1 MKRLKTILHCNGLFY
16 LLCIITI
23 LLTLIR
29 IEIDIPNSYDLGT
42 KKVVG
47 EVLEYDI
54 DGDYLKLTIDANE
67 KLIGRYY
74 FKTRSEKELFIKS
87 VDVYDT
93 LRLNG
98 ELEETEGSKDIY
110 SFDYKQYLKSKNINY
125 IIKIDKITL
134 ISKEKSF
141 FKGIKCFL
149 LKRNSNSY
157 IKAFIFGNNKSIIT
171 DVMSSYQGI
180 GISHLFAISGM
191 HIGLLTL
198 VISKLL
204 MKLNIKEKY
213 IFIIISLFFYLFIT
227 GVSPSILRAI
237 FFYLFF
243 SLNKIYNL
251 NIKGVNIFML
261 IFSISLLVNPYYIH
275 EVSFLYSYTISFSI
289 LLVGNKI
296 SNGSYFKRL
305 FLTSL
310 ISFIVSFPITIY
322 FFNQIN
328 ILSVFYN
335 MLFVPFISMIVF
347 PLSIITYIIPFFE
360 PIFNVF
366 ISLMEFLALKF
377 NSISF
382 SKLIF
387 PSLPRYYYI
396 LYIVGVVIFIYF
408 YNKKIISVLPILL
421 LALFNYLYPVFFNQ
435 NYLMFLDVGQGD
447 SILIHS
453 KDKTMLVDT
462 GGVIN
467 YSREKWQERKNEKF
481 LTNYVTIPVLK
492 KLGIR
497 KIDYLVLTHGDFDHM
512 GEAINLVN
520 NFKVEKVIFNCGEF
534 NDLEKELIKVLDK
547 KKIPYYS
554 CIKELNIDKN
564 KLYFLQTKEYD
575 NENDNSNVIY
585 TELDGYKFMFMGDA
599 SIITEKEILDKY
611 SLPDIDVLKVGHHGS
626 KTSSGKEFINE
637 INPKYSVISVG
648 KNNRYGHPNKEVLD
662 NLKNSKIYRTDIDG
676 SIMFKIKNNKFKI
689 ETCSP

>member
-1 MKRLKTILHCNGLFY
+1 M
-16 LLCIITI
+16 LCIITI

-29 IEIDIPNSYDLGT
+29 IEIDIPSSYDLDT

-54 DGDYLKLTIDANE
+54 DGDYLKLTIDAKE

-74 FKTRSEKELFIKS
+74 FKTKAEKELFIKS

-93 LRLNG
+93 LRLDG
-98 ELEETEGSKDIY
+98 ELEEAEGSKDIY
-110 SFDYKQYLKSKNINY
+110 SFDYKRYLKSKNINY

-149 LKRNSNSY
+149 LKRNSNPY

-171 DVMSSYQGI
+171 DVMSSYQEI

-204 MKLNIKEKY
+204 IKLNIREKS
-213 IFIIISLFFYLFIT
+213 IFIIISLFLFFYLFIT

-243 SLNKIYNL
+243 SINKIYNF
-251 NIKGVNIFML
+251 NIKGVNIFLL

-275 EVSFLYSYTISFSI
+275 EVSFLYSYTISFSL

-296 SNGSYFKRL
+296 NNGSYFKRL

-310 ISFIVSFPITIY
+310 ISFIVSIPITIY

-335 MLFVPFISMIVF
+335 MLFVPLISMVVF

-360 PIFNVF
+360 PIFNIF

-396 LYIVGVVIFIYF
+396 LYIIGVIIFISYF
-408 YNKKIISVLPILL
+408 YNKKIISVLPIFL

-453 KDKTMLVDT
+453 KNQTMLVDT
-462 GGVIN
+462 GGVMN
-467 YSREKWQERKNEKF
+467 YSREKWQERKNKKS

-512 GEAINLVN
+512 GETLKLIKQYRVEDIYLNQGNFNLLE
-520 NFKVEKVIFNCGEF
+520 KKVIKKYRHVYQIR
-534 NDLEKELIKVLDK
+534 EKEEIVLGNINIVQINKEFSDENDSSSILLMYYK
-547 KKIPYYS
+547 NKKI
-554 CIKELNIDKN
+554 L
-564 KLYFLQTKEYD
+564 LA
-575 NENDNSNVIY
+575 
-585 TELDGYKFMFMGDA
+585 GDA
-599 SIITEKEILDKY
+599 SKKSEEYILNKY
-611 SLPDIDVLKVGHHGS
+611 NIGKIDVLKIGHHGS
-626 KTSSGKEFINE
+626 KTSTSDELLKELRPSLAI
-637 INPKYSVISVG
+637 ISCG
-648 KNNRYGHPNKEVLD
+648 KNNRFNHPHKETID
-662 NLKNSKIYRTDIDG
+662 KLKKYRIKYLRTDISGTIRIDL
-676 SIMFKIKNNKFKI
+676 
-689 ETCSP
+689 

>member
-1 MKRLKTILHCNGLFY
+1 M
-16 LLCIITI
+16 LCIITVV
-23 LLTLIR
+23 LTLIR
-29 IEIDIPNSYDLGT
+29 IEIDIPNSYDLDT

-74 FKTRSEKELFIKS
+74 FKTKAEKELFIKS

-93 LRLNG
+93 LRLDG
-98 ELEETEGSKDIY
+98 ELEEAEGSKDIY

-149 LKRNSNSY
+149 LKRNSNPY

-171 DVMSSYQGI
+171 DVMSSYQEI

-191 HIGLLTL
+191 HVGLLTL

-213 IFIIISLFFYLFIT
+213 IFIIISLFLFFYLFIT

-243 SLNKIYNL
+243 SINKIYNF
-251 NIKGVNIFML
+251 NIKGVNIFLL

-396 LYIVGVVIFIYF
+396 LYIIGVIIFIYF
-408 YNKKIISVLPILL
+408 YNKKIISVLPIIL

-462 GGVIN
+462 GGVMN
-467 YSREKWQERKNEKF
+467 YSREKWQERKNKKS

-512 GEAINLVN
+512 GEALKLIKQYRVEDIYLNQGNFNLLE
-520 NFKVEKVIFNCGEF
+520 KKVIKKYRHVYQIR
-534 NDLEKELIKVLDK
+534 EKEEIVLGNINIVQINKEFSDENDSSSILLMYYK
-547 KKIPYYS
+547 NKKI
-554 CIKELNIDKN
+554 L
-564 KLYFLQTKEYD
+564 LT
-575 NENDNSNVIY
+575 
-585 TELDGYKFMFMGDA
+585 GDA
-599 SIITEKEILDKY
+599 SKKSEEYILNKY
-611 SLPDIDVLKVGHHGS
+611 NIGKIDVLKIGHHGS
-626 KTSSGKEFINE
+626 KTSTSDELLEELRPSLAI
-637 INPKYSVISVG
+637 ISCG
-648 KNNRYGHPNKEVLD
+648 KNNRFNHPHKETID
-662 NLKNSKIYRTDIDG
+662 KLKEYRIKYLKTDISGTIRIDL
-676 SIMFKIKNNKFKI
+676 
-689 ETCSP
+689 

>member
-1 MKRLKTILHCNGLFY
+1 M
-16 LLCIITI
+16 LCIITI

-29 IEIDIPNSYDLGT
+29 IEIDIPSSYDLDT

-74 FKTRSEKELFIKS
+74 FKTKAEKELFIKS

-98 ELEETEGSKDIY
+98 ELEEAEGSKDIY

-134 ISKEKSF
+134 ISKEKGF

-149 LKRNSNSY
+149 LKRNSNPY

-171 DVMSSYQGI
+171 DVMSSYQEI

-213 IFIIISLFFYLFIT
+213 IFIIISLFLFFYLFIT

-243 SLNKIYNL
+243 SINKIYNF
-251 NIKGVNIFML
+251 NIKGVNIFLL

-296 SNGSYFKRL
+296 NNGSYFKRL

-467 YSREKWQERKNEKF
+467 YSREKWQERKNKKS

-512 GEAINLVN
+512 GEALKLIKQYRVEDIYLNQGNFNLLE
-520 NFKVEKVIFNCGEF
+520 KKVIKKYRHVYQIR
-534 NDLEKELIKVLDK
+534 EKEEIVLGNINIVQINKEFSDENDSSSILLMYYK
-547 KKIPYYS
+547 NKKI
-554 CIKELNIDKN
+554 L
-564 KLYFLQTKEYD
+564 LT
-575 NENDNSNVIY
+575 
-585 TELDGYKFMFMGDA
+585 GDA
-599 SIITEKEILDKY
+599 SKKSEEYILNKY
-611 SLPDIDVLKVGHHGS
+611 NIGKIDVLKIGHHGS
-626 KTSSGKEFINE
+626 KTSTSDELLEELRPSLAI
-637 INPKYSVISVG
+637 ISCG
-648 KNNRYGHPNKEVLD
+648 KNNRFNHPHKETID
-662 NLKNSKIYRTDIDG
+662 KLKEYRIKYLRTDISGTIRIDL
-676 SIMFKIKNNKFKI
+676 
-689 ETCSP
+689 

>member
-1 MKRLKTILHCNGLFY
+1 MKRLKTILHCNELFY

-29 IEIDIPNSYDLGT
+29 IEIDIPNSYDLDT

-74 FKTRSEKELFIKS
+74 FKTKAEKELFIKS

-98 ELEETEGSKDIY
+98 ELEEAEGSKDIY

-149 LKRNSNSY
+149 LKRNSNPY

-171 DVMSSYQGI
+171 DVMSSYQEI
-180 GISHLFAISGM
+180 GISHLFTISGM

-213 IFIIISLFFYLFIT
+213 IFIIISLFLFFYLFIT

-243 SLNKIYNL
+243 SLNKIYNF
-251 NIKGVNIFML
+251 NIKGVNIFLL

-462 GGVIN
+462 GGVMN
-467 YSREKWQERKNEKF
+467 YSREKWQERKNKKF

-512 GEAINLVN
+512 GEALKLIKQCSVEDIYLNQG
-520 NFKVEKVIFNCGEF
+520 NFNS
-534 NDLEKELIKVLDK
+534 LEKNVIKKYRHVYQIREKEKIVLGNINIVQINKEFSDENDSSSILLMYYK
-547 KKIPYYS
+547 NKKI
-554 CIKELNIDKN
+554 L
-564 KLYFLQTKEYD
+564 LT
-575 NENDNSNVIY
+575 
-585 TELDGYKFMFMGDA
+585 GDA
-599 SIITEKEILDKY
+599 SKKSEEYILNKY
-611 SLPDIDVLKVGHHGS
+611 NIGKIDVLKIGHHGS
-626 KTSSGKEFINE
+626 KTSTSDELLEELRPSLAI
-637 INPKYSVISVG
+637 ISCG
-648 KNNRYGHPNKEVLD
+648 KNNRFNHPHKETID
-662 NLKNSKIYRTDIDG
+662 KLKEYRIKYLRTDISGTIRIDL
-676 SIMFKIKNNKFKI
+676 
-689 ETCSP
+689 

>member
-1 MKRLKTILHCNGLFY
+1 MKRLKTILHCNGIFY

-29 IEIDIPNSYDLGT
+29 IEIDIPSSYDLDT

-47 EVLEYDI
+47 EVLEYGI
-54 DGDYLKLTIDANE
+54 DGDYLKLTIDAKE

-74 FKTRSEKELFIKS
+74 FKTKAEKELFIKS

-98 ELEETEGSKDIY
+98 ELEEAEGSKDIY

-141 FKGIKCFL
+141 FKGIKSFL
-149 LKRNSNSY
+149 LKRNSNPY

-171 DVMSSYQGI
+171 DVMSSYQEI

-191 HIGLLTL
+191 HVGLLTL

-213 IFIIISLFFYLFIT
+213 TFIIISLFLFFYLFIT

-243 SLNKIYNL
+243 SINKIYNF
-251 NIKGVNIFML
+251 NIKGVNIFLL

-467 YSREKWQERKNEKF
+467 YSREKWQERKNRKS

-512 GEAINLVN
+512 GEALKLIKQYRVEDIYLNQG
-520 NFKVEKVIFNCGEF
+520 NFNS
-534 NDLEKELIKVLDK
+534 LEKNVIKKYRHVYQIREKEKIVLGNINIVQINKEFSDENDSSSVLLMCYK
-547 KKIPYYS
+547 NKKI
-554 CIKELNIDKN
+554 L
-564 KLYFLQTKEYD
+564 LT
-575 NENDNSNVIY
+575 
-585 TELDGYKFMFMGDA
+585 GDA
-599 SIITEKEILDKY
+599 SKKSEEYILNKY
-611 SLPDIDVLKVGHHGS
+611 NIGKIDVLKIGHHGS
-626 KTSSGKEFINE
+626 MTSTSDELLKELRPSLAI
-637 INPKYSVISVG
+637 ISCG
-648 KNNRYGHPNKEVLD
+648 KNNRFNHPHKETID
-662 NLKNSKIYRTDIDG
+662 KLKEYRIKYLRTDISGTIRIDLD
-676 SIMFKIKNNKFKI
+676 
-689 ETCSP
+689 

>member
-74 FKTRSEKELFIKS
+74 FKTKAEKELFIKS

-98 ELEETEGSKDIY
+98 ELEEAEGSKDIY

-149 LKRNSNSY
+149 LKRNSNPY

-171 DVMSSYQGI
+171 DVMSSYQEI

-213 IFIIISLFFYLFIT
+213 IFIIISLFLFFYLFIT

-243 SLNKIYNL
+243 SINKIYNF

-296 SNGSYFKRL
+296 NNGSYFKRL

-396 LYIVGVVIFIYF
+396 LYIIGVIIFIYF
-408 YNKKIISVLPILL
+408 YNKKIISVLPIIL

-462 GGVIN
+462 GGVMN
-467 YSREKWQERKNEKF
+467 YSREKWQERKNKKS

-512 GEAINLVN
+512 GEALKLIKQYSVEDIYLNQGNFNL
-520 NFKVEKVIFNCGEF
+520 
-534 NDLEKELIKVLDK
+534 LEKNVIKKYRHVYQIREKEKIVLGNINIVQINKEFSDENDSSSILLMCYK
-547 KKIPYYS
+547 NKKI
-554 CIKELNIDKN
+554 L
-564 KLYFLQTKEYD
+564 LT
-575 NENDNSNVIY
+575 
-585 TELDGYKFMFMGDA
+585 GDA
-599 SIITEKEILDKY
+599 SKKSEEYILNKY
-611 SLPDIDVLKVGHHGS
+611 NIGKIDVLKIGHHGS
-626 KTSSGKEFINE
+626 ITSTSDELLKELRPSLAI
-637 INPKYSVISVG
+637 ISCG
-648 KNNRYGHPNKEVLD
+648 KNNRFNHPHKETID
-662 NLKNSKIYRTDIDG
+662 KLKEYRIKYLRTDISGTIRIDL
-676 SIMFKIKNNKFKI
+676 
-689 ETCSP
+689 

>member
-74 FKTRSEKELFIKS
+74 FKTKAEKELFIKS

-98 ELEETEGSKDIY
+98 ELEEAEGSKDIY

-149 LKRNSNSY
+149 LKRNSNPY

-171 DVMSSYQGI
+171 DVMSSYQEI

-213 IFIIISLFFYLFIT
+213 IFIIISLFLFFYLFIT

-243 SLNKIYNL
+243 SINKIYNF
-251 NIKGVNIFML
+251 NIKGVNIFLL

-335 MLFVPFISMIVF
+335 ILFVPFISMIVF

-360 PIFNVF
+360 PIFNIF

-396 LYIVGVVIFIYF
+396 LYIIGVIIFIYF

-462 GGVIN
+462 GGVMN
-467 YSREKWQERKNEKF
+467 YSREKWQERKNKKS

-512 GEAINLVN
+512 GEALKLIKQYSVEDIYLNQG
-520 NFKVEKVIFNCGEF
+520 NFNS
-534 NDLEKELIKVLDK
+534 LEKNVIKKYRHVYQIREKEKIVLGNINIVQINKEFSDENDSSSILLMCYK
-547 KKIPYYS
+547 NKKI
-554 CIKELNIDKN
+554 L
-564 KLYFLQTKEYD
+564 LT
-575 NENDNSNVIY
+575 
-585 TELDGYKFMFMGDA
+585 GDA
-599 SIITEKEILDKY
+599 SKKSEEYILNKY
-611 SLPDIDVLKVGHHGS
+611 NIGKIDVLKIGHHGS
-626 KTSSGKEFINE
+626 ITSTSDELLKELRPSLAI
-637 INPKYSVISVG
+637 ISCG
-648 KNNRYGHPNKEVLD
+648 KNNRFNHPHKETID
-662 NLKNSKIYRTDIDG
+662 KLKEYRIKYLRTDISGTIRIDL
-676 SIMFKIKNNKFKI
+676 
-689 ETCSP
+689 

>member
-16 LLCIITI
+16 LLCIITVV
-23 LLTLIR
+23 LTLIR
-29 IEIDIPNSYDLGT
+29 IEIDIPRSYDLGT

-74 FKTRSEKELFIKS
+74 FKTKAEKELFIKS

-98 ELEETEGSKDIY
+98 ELEEAEGSKDIY

-149 LKRNSNSY
+149 LKRNSNPY

-171 DVMSSYQGI
+171 DVMSSYQEI

-213 IFIIISLFFYLFIT
+213 IFIIISLFLFFYLFIT

-243 SLNKIYNL
+243 SINKIYNF
-251 NIKGVNIFML
+251 NIKGVNIFLL

-296 SNGSYFKRL
+296 NNGSYFKRL

-467 YSREKWQERKNEKF
+467 YSREKWQERKNKKS

-512 GEAINLVN
+512 GEALKLIKQYRVEDIYLNQGNFNLLE
-520 NFKVEKVIFNCGEF
+520 KKVIKKYRHVYQIR
-534 NDLEKELIKVLDK
+534 EKEEIVLGNINIVQINKEFSDENDSSSILLMYYK
-547 KKIPYYS
+547 NKKI
-554 CIKELNIDKN
+554 L
-564 KLYFLQTKEYD
+564 LT
-575 NENDNSNVIY
+575 
-585 TELDGYKFMFMGDA
+585 GDA
-599 SIITEKEILDKY
+599 SKKSEEYILNKY
-611 SLPDIDVLKVGHHGS
+611 NIGKIDVLKIGHHGS
-626 KTSSGKEFINE
+626 KTSTSDELLEELRPSLAI
-637 INPKYSVISVG
+637 ISCG
-648 KNNRYGHPNKEVLD
+648 KNNRFNHPHKETID
-662 NLKNSKIYRTDIDG
+662 KLKEYRIKYLRTDISGTIRIDL
-676 SIMFKIKNNKFKI
+676 
-689 ETCSP
+689 

>member
-1 MKRLKTILHCNGLFY
+1 M
-16 LLCIITI
+16 LCIITVV
-23 LLTLIR
+23 LTLIR
-29 IEIDIPNSYDLGT
+29 IEIDIPRSYDLDT

-54 DGDYLKLTIDANE
+54 DGDYLKLTIDAND

-74 FKTRSEKELFIKS
+74 FKTKIEKELFIKS

-93 LRLNG
+93 LRLDG
-98 ELEETEGSKDIY
+98 ELEEAESSKDIY

-141 FKGIKCFL
+141 FKDIKCFL
-149 LKRNSNSY
+149 LKRNSNPY

-171 DVMSSYQGI
+171 DVMSSYQEI

-191 HIGLLTL
+191 HVGLLTL

-204 MKLNIKEKY
+204 MKLNIKEKS
-213 IFIIISLFFYLFIT
+213 IFIIISLFLFFYLFIT

-243 SLNKIYNL
+243 SINKIYNL
-251 NIKGVNIFML
+251 NIKEVNIFML
-261 IFSISLLVNPYYIH
+261 IFSISLLVNPYCIH
-275 EVSFLYSYTISFSI
+275 EVSFLYSYTISFSL

-296 SNGSYFKRL
+296 NNGSYFKKL

-310 ISFIVSFPITIY
+310 ISFIVSIPITIY

-335 MLFVPFISMIVF
+335 MLFVPLISMVVF

-360 PIFNVF
+360 PIFNIF
-366 ISLMEFLALKF
+366 ISLMEFLVLKF

-396 LYIVGVVIFIYF
+396 LYIIGVIIFISYF
-408 YNKKIISVLPILL
+408 YNKKIISVLPIFL

-453 KDKTMLVDT
+453 KNQTMLVDT
-462 GGVIN
+462 GGVMN
-467 YSREKWQERKNEKF
+467 YSREKWQERKNKKS
-481 LTNYVTIPVLK
+481 LTDYVTIPVLK

-512 GEAINLVN
+512 GETSKLIKQYSVEDIYLNQG
-520 NFKVEKVIFNCGEF
+520 NFNS
-534 NDLEKELIKVLDK
+534 LEKNVIKKYRHVYQIGEKEKIVLGNISMIQINKEFSDENDSSSILLMYYK
-547 KKIPYYS
+547 NKKI
-554 CIKELNIDKN
+554 L
-564 KLYFLQTKEYD
+564 LA
-575 NENDNSNVIY
+575 
-585 TELDGYKFMFMGDA
+585 GDA
-599 SIITEKEILDKY
+599 SKKSEEYILNKY
-611 SLPDIDVLKVGHHGS
+611 NIGKIDVLKIGHHGS
-626 KTSSGKEFINE
+626 KTSTSDELLKELRPSLAI
-637 INPKYSVISVG
+637 ISCG
-648 KNNRYGHPNKEVLD
+648 KNNRFNHPHKETID
-662 NLKNSKIYRTDIDG
+662 KLKEYRIKYLRTDISGTIRIDL
-676 SIMFKIKNNKFKI
+676 
-689 ETCSP
+689 

>member
-1 MKRLKTILHCNGLFY
+1 M
-16 LLCIITI
+16 LCIITI

-29 IEIDIPNSYDLGT
+29 IEIDIPSSYDLDT

-74 FKTRSEKELFIKS
+74 FKTKAEKELFIKS

-93 LRLNG
+93 LRLDG
-98 ELEETEGSKDIY
+98 ELEEAEGSKDIY

-134 ISKEKSF
+134 ISKEKGF

-149 LKRNSNSY
+149 LKRNSNPY

-171 DVMSSYQGI
+171 DVMSSYQEI

-191 HIGLLTL
+191 HVGLLTL

-213 IFIIISLFFYLFIT
+213 TFIIISLFLFFYLFIT

-243 SLNKIYNL
+243 SINKIYNF
-251 NIKGVNIFML
+251 NIKGVNIFLL

-366 ISLMEFLALKF
+366 IGLMEFLALKF

-387 PSLPRYYYI
+387 PSLSRYYYI
-396 LYIVGVVIFIYF
+396 LYIIGVIIFIYF

-462 GGVIN
+462 GGVMN
-467 YSREKWQERKNEKF
+467 YSREKWQERKNKKS
-481 LTNYVTIPVLK
+481 LTDYVTIPVLK

-689 ETCSP
+689 ETCSL

>member
-1 MKRLKTILHCNGLFY
+1 M
-16 LLCIITI
+16 LCIITI

-29 IEIDIPNSYDLGT
+29 IEIDIPSSYDLDT

-47 EVLEYDI
+47 EVLDYDI

-74 FKTRSEKELFIKS
+74 FKTKAEKELFIKS

-93 LRLNG
+93 LRLDG
-98 ELEETEGSKDIY
+98 ELEEAEGSKDIY

-134 ISKEKSF
+134 ISKEKGF

-149 LKRNSNSY
+149 LKRNSNPY

-171 DVMSSYQGI
+171 DVMSSYQEI

-191 HIGLLTL
+191 HVGLLTL

-213 IFIIISLFFYLFIT
+213 TFIIISLFLFFYLFIT

-243 SLNKIYNL
+243 SINKIYNF
-251 NIKGVNIFML
+251 NIKGVNIFLL

-366 ISLMEFLALKF
+366 IGLMEFLALKF

-387 PSLPRYYYI
+387 PSLSRYYYI
-396 LYIVGVVIFIYF
+396 LYIIGVIIFIYF

-462 GGVIN
+462 GGVMN
-467 YSREKWQERKNEKF
+467 YSREKWQERKNKKS
-481 LTNYVTIPVLK
+481 LTDYVTIPVLK

-689 ETCSP
+689 ETCSL

>member
-213 IFIIISLFFYLFIT
+213 IFIIISLFLFFYLFIT

-251 NIKGVNIFML
+251 NIKGVNIFLL

-387 PSLPRYYYI
+387 PSLSRYYYI
-396 LYIVGVVIFIYF
+396 LYIIGVIIFIYF

-467 YSREKWQERKNEKF
+467 YSREKWQERKNEKS

-512 GEAINLVN
+512 GEALKLIKQYRVEDIYLNQGNFNLLE
-520 NFKVEKVIFNCGEF
+520 KKVIKKYRHVYQIR
-534 NDLEKELIKVLDK
+534 EKEEIVLGNINIVQINKEFSDENDSSSILLMYYK
-547 KKIPYYS
+547 NKKI
-554 CIKELNIDKN
+554 L
-564 KLYFLQTKEYD
+564 LT
-575 NENDNSNVIY
+575 
-585 TELDGYKFMFMGDA
+585 GDA
-599 SIITEKEILDKY
+599 SKKSEEYILNKY
-611 SLPDIDVLKVGHHGS
+611 NIGKIDVLKIGHHGS
-626 KTSSGKEFINE
+626 KTSTSDELLEELRPSLAI
-637 INPKYSVISVG
+637 ISCG
-648 KNNRYGHPNKEVLD
+648 KNNRFNHPHKETID
-662 NLKNSKIYRTDIDG
+662 KLKEYRIKYLRTDISGTIRIDL
-676 SIMFKIKNNKFKI
+676 
-689 ETCSP
+689 

>member
-1 MKRLKTILHCNGLFY
+1 M
-16 LLCIITI
+16 LCIITVV
-23 LLTLIR
+23 LTLIR
-29 IEIDIPNSYDLGT
+29 IEIDIPNSYDLDT

-74 FKTRSEKELFIKS
+74 FKTKAEKELFIKS

-93 LRLNG
+93 LRLDG
-98 ELEETEGSKDIY
+98 ELEEAEGSKDIY

-149 LKRNSNSY
+149 LKRNSNPY

-171 DVMSSYQGI
+171 DVMSSYQEI

-191 HIGLLTL
+191 HVGLLTL

-213 IFIIISLFFYLFIT
+213 IFIIISLFLFFYLFIT

-243 SLNKIYNL
+243 SINKIYNF
-251 NIKGVNIFML
+251 NIKGVNIFLL

-335 MLFVPFISMIVF
+335 ILFVPFISMIVF

-360 PIFNVF
+360 PIFNIF

-453 KDKTMLVDT
+453 KDKTMVVDT
-462 GGVIN
+462 GGVMN
-467 YSREKWQERKNEKF
+467 YSREKWQERKNKKS

-512 GEAINLVN
+512 GEALKLIKQYRVEDIYLNQGNFNLLE
-520 NFKVEKVIFNCGEF
+520 KKVIKKYRHVYQIR
-534 NDLEKELIKVLDK
+534 EKEEIVLGNINIVQINKEFSDENDSSSILLMYYK
-547 KKIPYYS
+547 NKKI
-554 CIKELNIDKN
+554 L
-564 KLYFLQTKEYD
+564 LT
-575 NENDNSNVIY
+575 
-585 TELDGYKFMFMGDA
+585 GDA
-599 SIITEKEILDKY
+599 SKKSEEYILNKY
-611 SLPDIDVLKVGHHGS
+611 NIGKIDVLKIGHHGS
-626 KTSSGKEFINE
+626 KTSTSDELLEELRPSLAI
-637 INPKYSVISVG
+637 ISCG
-648 KNNRYGHPNKEVLD
+648 KNNRFNHPHKETID
-662 NLKNSKIYRTDIDG
+662 KLKEYRIKYLKTDISGTIRIDL
-676 SIMFKIKNNKFKI
+676 
-689 ETCSP
+689 

>member
-16 LLCIITI
+16 LLCIITVV
-23 LLTLIR
+23 LTLIR

-74 FKTRSEKELFIKS
+74 FKTKAEKELFIKS

-98 ELEETEGSKDIY
+98 ELEEAEGSKDIY
-110 SFDYKQYLKSKNINY
+110 SFDYKQYLKSKNVNY

-149 LKRNSNSY
+149 LKRNSNPY

-171 DVMSSYQGI
+171 DVMSSYQEI

-191 HIGLLTL
+191 HVGLLTL

-213 IFIIISLFFYLFIT
+213 IFIIISLFLFFYLFIT
-227 GVSPSILRAI
+227 GVSPSILRAV

-243 SLNKIYNL
+243 SINKIYNL

-335 MLFVPFISMIVF
+335 MLFVQFISMIVF

-396 LYIVGVVIFIYF
+396 LYIIGVIIFIYF

-421 LALFNYLYPVFFNQ
+421 LALFDYLYPVFFNQ

-467 YSREKWQERKNEKF
+467 YSREKWQERKNKKS

-497 KIDYLVLTHGDFDHM
+497 KIDYLVLTHGDFDHI
-512 GEAINLVN
+512 GEALKLIKQYRVEDIYLNQGNFNLLE
-520 NFKVEKVIFNCGEF
+520 KKVIKKYRHVYQIR
-534 NDLEKELIKVLDK
+534 EKEEIVLGNINIVQINKEFSDENDSSSILLMYYK
-547 KKIPYYS
+547 NKKI
-554 CIKELNIDKN
+554 L
-564 KLYFLQTKEYD
+564 LT
-575 NENDNSNVIY
+575 
-585 TELDGYKFMFMGDA
+585 GDA
-599 SIITEKEILDKY
+599 SKKSEEYILNKY
-611 SLPDIDVLKVGHHGS
+611 NIGKIDVLKIGHHGS
-626 KTSSGKEFINE
+626 KTSTSDELLEELRPSLAI
-637 INPKYSVISVG
+637 ISCG
-648 KNNRYGHPNKEVLD
+648 KNNRFNHPHKETID
-662 NLKNSKIYRTDIDG
+662 KLKEYRIKYLRTDISGTIRIDL
-676 SIMFKIKNNKFKI
+676 
-689 ETCSP
+689 

>member
-1 MKRLKTILHCNGLFY
+1 M
-16 LLCIITI
+16 LCIITI

-29 IEIDIPNSYDLGT
+29 IEIDIPSSYDLDT

-74 FKTRSEKELFIKS
+74 FKTKAEKELFIKS

-98 ELEETEGSKDIY
+98 ELEEAEGSKDIY

-141 FKGIKCFL
+141 FKGIKSFL
-149 LKRNSNSY
+149 LKRNSNPY

-171 DVMSSYQGI
+171 DVMSSYQEI

-191 HIGLLTL
+191 HVGLLTL

-213 IFIIISLFFYLFIT
+213 TFIIISLFLFFYLFIT

-243 SLNKIYNL
+243 SINKIYNF
-251 NIKGVNIFML
+251 NIKGVNIFLL

-462 GGVIN
+462 GGVMN
-467 YSREKWQERKNEKF
+467 YSMEKWQERKNKKS

-512 GEAINLVN
+512 GEALKLIKQYSVEDIYLNQG
-520 NFKVEKVIFNCGEF
+520 NFNS
-534 NDLEKELIKVLDK
+534 LEKNVIKKYRHVYQIREKEKIVLGNINIVQINKEFSDENDSSSILLMCYK
-547 KKIPYYS
+547 NKKI
-554 CIKELNIDKN
+554 L
-564 KLYFLQTKEYD
+564 LT
-575 NENDNSNVIY
+575 
-585 TELDGYKFMFMGDA
+585 GDA
-599 SIITEKEILDKY
+599 SKKSEEYILNKY
-611 SLPDIDVLKVGHHGS
+611 NIGKIDVLKIGHHGS
-626 KTSSGKEFINE
+626 MTSTSDELLKELRPSLAI
-637 INPKYSVISVG
+637 ISCG
-648 KNNRYGHPNKEVLD
+648 KNNRFNHPHKETID
-662 NLKNSKIYRTDIDG
+662 KLKEYRIKYLKTDISGTIRIDLD
-676 SIMFKIKNNKFKI
+676 
-689 ETCSP
+689 

>member
-1 MKRLKTILHCNGLFY
+1 M
-16 LLCIITI
+16 LCIITI

-29 IEIDIPNSYDLGT
+29 IEIDIPRSYDLGT

-74 FKTRSEKELFIKS
+74 FKTKAEKELFIKS

-98 ELEETEGSKDIY
+98 ELEEAEGSKDIY

-149 LKRNSNSY
+149 LKRNSNPY

-171 DVMSSYQGI
+171 DVMSSYQEI

-213 IFIIISLFFYLFIT
+213 IFIIISLFLFFYLFIT

-243 SLNKIYNL
+243 SLNKIYNF
-251 NIKGVNIFML
+251 NIKGVNIFLL

-322 FFNQIN
+322 FFNKIN

-335 MLFVPFISMIVF
+335 MLFVPFISIIVF

-408 YNKKIISVLPILL
+408 YNKKIVSVLPIFL

-462 GGVIN
+462 GGVMN
-467 YSREKWQERKNEKF
+467 YSREKWQERKNKKS

-512 GEAINLVN
+512 GEALKLIKQYRVEDIYLNQGNFNLLE
-520 NFKVEKVIFNCGEF
+520 KKVIKKYRHVYQIR
-534 NDLEKELIKVLDK
+534 EKEEIVLGNINIVQINKEFSDENDSSSILLMYYK
-547 KKIPYYS
+547 NKKI
-554 CIKELNIDKN
+554 L
-564 KLYFLQTKEYD
+564 LT
-575 NENDNSNVIY
+575 
-585 TELDGYKFMFMGDA
+585 GDA
-599 SIITEKEILDKY
+599 SKKSEEYILNKY
-611 SLPDIDVLKVGHHGS
+611 NIGKIDVLKIGHHGS
-626 KTSSGKEFINE
+626 KTSTSDELLKELRPSLAI
-637 INPKYSVISVG
+637 ISCG
-648 KNNRYGHPNKEVLD
+648 KNNRFNHPHKETID
-662 NLKNSKIYRTDIDG
+662 KLKEYRIKYLRTDISGTIRIDLD
-676 SIMFKIKNNKFKI
+676 
-689 ETCSP
+689 

>member
-1 MKRLKTILHCNGLFY
+1 M
-16 LLCIITI
+16 LCIITVV
-23 LLTLIR
+23 LTLIR

-74 FKTRSEKELFIKS
+74 FKTKAEKELFIKS

-213 IFIIISLFFYLFIT
+213 IFIIISLFLFFYLFIT

-387 PSLPRYYYI
+387 PSLSRYYYS
-396 LYIVGVVIFIYF
+396 LYIIGVIIFIYF

-467 YSREKWQERKNEKF
+467 YSREKWQERKNEKS

-512 GEAINLVN
+512 GEALKLIKQYRVEDIYLNQGNFNLLE
-520 NFKVEKVIFNCGEF
+520 KKVIKKYRHVYQIR
-534 NDLEKELIKVLDK
+534 EKEEIVLGNINIVQINKEFSDENDSSSILLMYYK
-547 KKIPYYS
+547 NKKI
-554 CIKELNIDKN
+554 L
-564 KLYFLQTKEYD
+564 LT
-575 NENDNSNVIY
+575 
-585 TELDGYKFMFMGDA
+585 GDA
-599 SIITEKEILDKY
+599 SKKSEEYILNKY
-611 SLPDIDVLKVGHHGS
+611 NIGKIDVLKIGHHGS
-626 KTSSGKEFINE
+626 KTSTSDELLEELRPSLAI
-637 INPKYSVISVG
+637 ISCG
-648 KNNRYGHPNKEVLD
+648 KNNRFNHPHKETID
-662 NLKNSKIYRTDIDG
+662 KLKEYRIKYLRTDISGTIRIDL
-676 SIMFKIKNNKFKI
+676 
-689 ETCSP
+689 

>member
-16 LLCIITI
+16 LLCIITVV
-23 LLTLIR
+23 LTLIR
-29 IEIDIPNSYDLGT
+29 IEIDIPNSYDLDT
-42 KKVVG
+42 KRVVG

-74 FKTRSEKELFIKS
+74 FKTKAEKELFIKS

-93 LRLNG
+93 LRLDG
-98 ELEETEGSKDIY
+98 ELEEAEGSKDIY

-149 LKRNSNSY
+149 LKRNSNPY

-171 DVMSSYQGI
+171 DVMSSYQEI

-191 HIGLLTL
+191 HIELLTL

-204 MKLNIKEKY
+204 IKLNIREKS
-213 IFIIISLFFYLFIT
+213 IFIIISLFLFFYLFIT

-243 SLNKIYNL
+243 SINKIYNF
-251 NIKGVNIFML
+251 NIKGVNIFLL

-275 EVSFLYSYTISFSI
+275 EVSFLYSYTISFSL

-296 SNGSYFKRL
+296 NNDSYFKRL

-310 ISFIVSFPITIY
+310 ISFIVSIPITIY

-335 MLFVPFISMIVF
+335 MLFVPLISMVVF

-360 PIFNVF
+360 PIFNIFV
-366 ISLMEFLALKF
+366 SLMEFLALKF
-377 NSISF
+377 NAISF

-387 PSLPRYYYI
+387 PSITRYYYI
-396 LYIVGVVIFIYF
+396 LYIIGVIIFISYF

-453 KDKTMLVDT
+453 KDKTMVVDT
-462 GGVIN
+462 GGVMN
-467 YSREKWQERKNEKF
+467 YSREKWQERKNKKS

-512 GEAINLVN
+512 GEALKLIKQYRVEDIYLNQG
-520 NFKVEKVIFNCGEF
+520 NFNS
-534 NDLEKELIKVLDK
+534 LEKNIIKNYRHVYQIREKEKIVLGNISMIQINKEFSDENDSSSILLMYYK
-547 KKIPYYS
+547 NKKI
-554 CIKELNIDKN
+554 L
-564 KLYFLQTKEYD
+564 LT
-575 NENDNSNVIY
+575 
-585 TELDGYKFMFMGDA
+585 GDA
-599 SIITEKEILDKY
+599 SKKSEEYILNKY
-611 SLPDIDVLKVGHHGS
+611 NIGKIDVLKIGHHGS
-626 KTSSGKEFINE
+626 KTSTSDELLKELRPSLAI
-637 INPKYSVISVG
+637 ISCG
-648 KNNRYGHPNKEVLD
+648 
-662 NLKNSKIYRTDIDG
+662 
-676 SIMFKIKNNKFKI
+676 KNNKFNHPHK
-689 ETCSP
+689 ETIDKLKKYRIKYLRTDISGTIRIDL

>member
-213 IFIIISLFFYLFIT
+213 IFIIISLFLFFYLFIT

-396 LYIVGVVIFIYF
+396 LYIIGVVIFIYF
-408 YNKKIISVLPILL
+408 YNKKIISVLSILL

-462 GGVIN
+462 GGVMN
-467 YSREKWQERKNEKF
+467 YSREKWQERKNKKS
-481 LTNYVTIPVLK
+481 LTNYATIPVLK

-512 GEAINLVN
+512 GEALKLIKQYSVEDIYLNQG
-520 NFKVEKVIFNCGEF
+520 NFNS
-534 NDLEKELIKVLDK
+534 LEKNVIKKYRHVYQIREKEKIVLGNINIVQINKEFSDENDSSSILLMYYK
-547 KKIPYYS
+547 NKKI
-554 CIKELNIDKN
+554 L
-564 KLYFLQTKEYD
+564 LT
-575 NENDNSNVIY
+575 
-585 TELDGYKFMFMGDA
+585 GDA
-599 SIITEKEILDKY
+599 SKKSEEYILNKY
-611 SLPDIDVLKVGHHGS
+611 NIGKIDVLKIGHHGS
-626 KTSSGKEFINE
+626 KTSTSDELLEELRPSLAI
-637 INPKYSVISVG
+637 ISCG
-648 KNNRYGHPNKEVLD
+648 KNNRFNHPHKETID
-662 NLKNSKIYRTDIDG
+662 KLKEYRIKYLRTDISGTIRIDL
-676 SIMFKIKNNKFKI
+676 
-689 ETCSP
+689 

>member
-16 LLCIITI
+16 LLCIITVV
-23 LLTLIR
+23 LTLIR

-74 FKTRSEKELFIKS
+74 FKTKAEKELFIKS

-98 ELEETEGSKDIY
+98 ELEEAEGSKDIY
-110 SFDYKQYLKSKNINY
+110 SFDYKQYLKSKNVNY

-149 LKRNSNSY
+149 LKRNSNPY

-171 DVMSSYQGI
+171 DVMSSYQEI

-191 HIGLLTL
+191 HVGLLIL

-213 IFIIISLFFYLFIT
+213 IFIIISLFLFFYLFIT

-243 SLNKIYNL
+243 SINKIYNL

-467 YSREKWQERKNEKF
+467 YSREKWQERKNEKS

-512 GEAINLVN
+512 GEALKLIKQYRVEDIYLNQGNFNLLE
-520 NFKVEKVIFNCGEF
+520 KKVIKKYRHVYQIR
-534 NDLEKELIKVLDK
+534 EKEEIVLGNINIVQINKEFSDENDSSSILLMYYK
-547 KKIPYYS
+547 NKKI
-554 CIKELNIDKN
+554 L
-564 KLYFLQTKEYD
+564 LT
-575 NENDNSNVIY
+575 
-585 TELDGYKFMFMGDA
+585 GDA
-599 SIITEKEILDKY
+599 SKKSEEYILNKY
-611 SLPDIDVLKVGHHGS
+611 NIGKIDVLKIGHHGS
-626 KTSSGKEFINE
+626 KTSTSDELLEELRPSLAI
-637 INPKYSVISVG
+637 ISCG
-648 KNNRYGHPNKEVLD
+648 KNNRFNHPHKETID
-662 NLKNSKIYRTDIDG
+662 KLKEYRIKYLRTDISGTIRIDL
-676 SIMFKIKNNKFKI
+676 
-689 ETCSP
+689 

>member
-1 MKRLKTILHCNGLFY
+1 M
-16 LLCIITI
+16 LCIITVV
-23 LLTLIR
+23 LTLIR
-29 IEIDIPNSYDLGT
+29 IEIDIPNSYDLDT

-74 FKTRSEKELFIKS
+74 FKTKAEKELFIKS

-98 ELEETEGSKDIY
+98 ELEEAEGSKDIY

-149 LKRNSNSY
+149 LKRNSNPY

-171 DVMSSYQGI
+171 DVMSSYQEI

-191 HIGLLTL
+191 HVGLLTL

-204 MKLNIKEKY
+204 MKLNIKEKS
-213 IFIIISLFFYLFIT
+213 IFIIISLFLFFYLFIT

-243 SLNKIYNL
+243 SINKIYNL

-261 IFSISLLVNPYYIH
+261 IFSISLLINPYYIH
-275 EVSFLYSYTISFSI
+275 EVSFLYSYTISFSL

-296 SNGSYFKRL
+296 NNDSYFKRL

-310 ISFIVSFPITIY
+310 ISFIVSIPITIY

-335 MLFVPFISMIVF
+335 MLFVPLISMVVF

-360 PIFNVF
+360 PIFNIFV
-366 ISLMEFLALKF
+366 SLMEFLALKF
-377 NSISF
+377 NAISF

-387 PSLPRYYYI
+387 ASLPRYYYI
-396 LYIVGVVIFIYF
+396 LYIIGVIIFISYF

-462 GGVIN
+462 GGVMN
-467 YSREKWQERKNEKF
+467 YSREKWQERKNKKS
-481 LTNYVTIPVLK
+481 LTDYVTIPILK

-497 KIDYLVLTHGDFDHM
+497 KIDYLVLTHGDYDHM

-520 NFKVEKVIFNCGEF
+520 NFKVDNVIFNCGEF
-534 NDLEKELIKVLDK
+534 NELEKELIKVLDK
-547 KKIPYYS
+547 KKIKYYS
-554 CIKELNIDKN
+554 CIKELNIDNN

-599 SIITEKEILDKY
+599 GVEKEKDILNKY
-611 SLPDIDVLKVGHHGS
+611 NISGIDILKIGHHGS
-626 KTSSGKEFINE
+626 KTSSSKEFINE
-637 INPKYSVISVG
+637 INPNYSIISVG
-648 KNNRYGHPNKEVLD
+648 KNNRYGHPNKEVLN
-662 NLKNSKIYRTDIDG
+662 NLSDSKIYRTDQDG
-676 SIMFKIKNNKFKI
+676 SIMFKIKNYKLKI

>member
-1 MKRLKTILHCNGLFY
+1 M
-16 LLCIITI
+16 LCVITVV
-23 LLTLIR
+23 LTLIR
-29 IEIDIPNSYDLGT
+29 IEIDIPRSYDLGT

-74 FKTRSEKELFIKS
+74 FKTRGEKELFIKS

-98 ELEETEGSKDIY
+98 ELEEAEGSKDIY

-171 DVMSSYQGI
+171 DVMSSYQEI

-213 IFIIISLFFYLFIT
+213 IFIIISLFLFFYLFIT

-275 EVSFLYSYTISFSI
+275 EVSFLYSYTISFSL

-296 SNGSYFKRL
+296 NNGSYFKRL
-305 FLTSL
+305 FLTSF

-467 YSREKWQERKNEKF
+467 YSREKWQERKNKKS

-512 GEAINLVN
+512 GEALKLIKQYRVEDIYLNQGNFNLLE
-520 NFKVEKVIFNCGEF
+520 KKVIKKYRHVYQIR
-534 NDLEKELIKVLDK
+534 EKEEIVLGNINIVQINKKFSDENDSSSILLMYYK
-547 KKIPYYS
+547 NKKI
-554 CIKELNIDKN
+554 L
-564 KLYFLQTKEYD
+564 LT
-575 NENDNSNVIY
+575 
-585 TELDGYKFMFMGDA
+585 GDA
-599 SIITEKEILDKY
+599 SKKSEEYILNKY
-611 SLPDIDVLKVGHHGS
+611 NIGKIDVLKIGHHGS
-626 KTSSGKEFINE
+626 KTSTSDELLKELRPSLAI
-637 INPKYSVISVG
+637 ISCG
-648 KNNRYGHPNKEVLD
+648 KNNRFNHPHKETID
-662 NLKNSKIYRTDIDG
+662 KLKEYRIKYLRTDISGTIRIDLD
-676 SIMFKIKNNKFKI
+676 
-689 ETCSP
+689 

>member
-1 MKRLKTILHCNGLFY
+1 

-74 FKTRSEKELFIKS
+74 FKTKAEKELFIKS

-98 ELEETEGSKDIY
+98 ELEEAEGSKDIY

-149 LKRNSNSY
+149 LKRNSNPY

-171 DVMSSYQGI
+171 DVMSSYQEI

-213 IFIIISLFFYLFIT
+213 IFIIISLFLFFYLFIT

-243 SLNKIYNL
+243 SINKIYNF
-251 NIKGVNIFML
+251 NIKGVNIFLL

-296 SNGSYFKRL
+296 SNSSYFKRL

-467 YSREKWQERKNEKF
+467 YSREKWQERKNKKS

-512 GEAINLVN
+512 GEALKLIKQYRVEDIYLNQGNFNLLE
-520 NFKVEKVIFNCGEF
+520 KKVIKKYRHVYQIR
-534 NDLEKELIKVLDK
+534 EKEEIVLGNINIVQINKEFSDENDSSSILLMYYK
-547 KKIPYYS
+547 NKKI
-554 CIKELNIDKN
+554 L
-564 KLYFLQTKEYD
+564 LT
-575 NENDNSNVIY
+575 
-585 TELDGYKFMFMGDA
+585 GDA
-599 SIITEKEILDKY
+599 SKKSEEYILNKY
-611 SLPDIDVLKVGHHGS
+611 NIGKIDVLKIGHHGS
-626 KTSSGKEFINE
+626 KTSTSDELLKELRPSLAI
-637 INPKYSVISVG
+637 ISCG
-648 KNNRYGHPNKEVLD
+648 KNNRFNHPHKETID
-662 NLKNSKIYRTDIDG
+662 KLKEYRIKYLRTDISGTIRIDL
-676 SIMFKIKNNKFKI
+676 
-689 ETCSP
+689 

>member
-1 MKRLKTILHCNGLFY
+1 MKRLKTILHCNGIFY

-74 FKTRSEKELFIKS
+74 FKTKAEKELFIKS

-98 ELEETEGSKDIY
+98 ELEEAEGSKDIY

-213 IFIIISLFFYLFIT
+213 IFIIISLFLFFYLFIT

-387 PSLPRYYYI
+387 PSLSRYYYI
-396 LYIVGVVIFIYF
+396 LYIIGVIIFIYF

-467 YSREKWQERKNEKF
+467 YSREKWQERKNEKS

-512 GEAINLVN
+512 GEALKLIKQYRVEDIYLNQGNFNLLE
-520 NFKVEKVIFNCGEF
+520 KKVIKKYRHVYQIR
-534 NDLEKELIKVLDK
+534 EKEEIVLGNINIVQINKEFSDENDSSSILLMYYK
-547 KKIPYYS
+547 NKKI
-554 CIKELNIDKN
+554 L
-564 KLYFLQTKEYD
+564 LT
-575 NENDNSNVIY
+575 
-585 TELDGYKFMFMGDA
+585 GDA
-599 SIITEKEILDKY
+599 SKKSEEYILNKY
-611 SLPDIDVLKVGHHGS
+611 NIGKIDVLKIGHHGS
-626 KTSSGKEFINE
+626 KTSTSDELLEELRPSLAI
-637 INPKYSVISVG
+637 ISCG
-648 KNNRYGHPNKEVLD
+648 KNNRFNHPHKETID
-662 NLKNSKIYRTDIDG
+662 KLKEYRIKYLRTDISGTIRIDL
-676 SIMFKIKNNKFKI
+676 
-689 ETCSP
+689 

>member
-16 LLCIITI
+16 FLCIITVV
-23 LLTLIR
+23 LTLIR
-29 IEIDIPNSYDLGT
+29 IEIDIPRSYDLGT

-74 FKTRSEKELFIKS
+74 FKTKAEKELFIKS

-98 ELEETEGSKDIY
+98 ELEEAEGSKDIY

-141 FKGIKCFL
+141 FKGIKSFL
-149 LKRNSNSY
+149 LKRNSNPY

-171 DVMSSYQGI
+171 DVMSSYQEI

-213 IFIIISLFFYLFIT
+213 IFIIISLFLFFYLFIT

-243 SLNKIYNL
+243 SINKIYNF
-251 NIKGVNIFML
+251 NIKGVNIFLL

-296 SNGSYFKRL
+296 NNGSYFKRL

-467 YSREKWQERKNEKF
+467 YSREKWQERKNKKS

-512 GEAINLVN
+512 GEALKLIKQYRVEDIYLNQGNFNLLE
-520 NFKVEKVIFNCGEF
+520 KKVIKKYRHVYQIR
-534 NDLEKELIKVLDK
+534 EKEEIVLGNINIVQINKEFSDENDSSSILLMYYK
-547 KKIPYYS
+547 NKKI
-554 CIKELNIDKN
+554 L
-564 KLYFLQTKEYD
+564 LT
-575 NENDNSNVIY
+575 
-585 TELDGYKFMFMGDA
+585 GDA
-599 SIITEKEILDKY
+599 SKKSEEYILNKY
-611 SLPDIDVLKVGHHGS
+611 NIGKIDVLKIGHHGS
-626 KTSSGKEFINE
+626 KTSTSDELLEELRPSLAI
-637 INPKYSVISVG
+637 ISCG
-648 KNNRYGHPNKEVLD
+648 KNNRFNHPHKETID
-662 NLKNSKIYRTDIDG
+662 KLKEYRIKYLRTDISGTIRIDL
-676 SIMFKIKNNKFKI
+676 
-689 ETCSP
+689 

>member
-1 MKRLKTILHCNGLFY
+1 M
-16 LLCIITI
+16 LCIITI

-213 IFIIISLFFYLFIT
+213 IFIIISLFLFFYLFIT

-243 SLNKIYNL
+243 SINKIYNF
-251 NIKGVNIFML
+251 NIKGVNIFLL

-310 ISFIVSFPITIY
+310 ISFIVSFSITIY

-396 LYIVGVVIFIYF
+396 LYIIGVIIFIYF

-462 GGVIN
+462 GGVMN
-467 YSREKWQERKNEKF
+467 YSREKWQERKNEKS

-512 GEAINLVN
+512 GEALKLIKQYRVEDIYLNQGNFNLLE
-520 NFKVEKVIFNCGEF
+520 KKVIKKYRHVYQIR
-534 NDLEKELIKVLDK
+534 EKEEIVLGNINIVQINKEFSDENDSSSILLMYYK
-547 KKIPYYS
+547 NKKI
-554 CIKELNIDKN
+554 L
-564 KLYFLQTKEYD
+564 LT
-575 NENDNSNVIY
+575 
-585 TELDGYKFMFMGDA
+585 GDA
-599 SIITEKEILDKY
+599 SKKSEEYILNKY
-611 SLPDIDVLKVGHHGS
+611 NIGKIDVLKIGHHGS
-626 KTSSGKEFINE
+626 KTSTSDELLEELRPSLAI
-637 INPKYSVISVG
+637 ISCG
-648 KNNRYGHPNKEVLD
+648 KNNRFNHPHKETID
-662 NLKNSKIYRTDIDG
+662 KLKEYRIKYLRTDISGTIRIDL
-676 SIMFKIKNNKFKI
+676 
-689 ETCSP
+689 

>member
-1 MKRLKTILHCNGLFY
+1 M
-16 LLCIITI
+16 LCIITVV
-23 LLTLIR
+23 LTLIR
-29 IEIDIPNSYDLGT
+29 IEIDIPRSYDLGT

-74 FKTRSEKELFIKS
+74 FKTKAEKELFIKS

-98 ELEETEGSKDIY
+98 ELEEAEGSKDIY

-134 ISKEKSF
+134 ISKEKNF

-149 LKRNSNSY
+149 LKRNSNPY
-157 IKAFIFGNNKSIIT
+157 IKAFIFGNNKSILT
-171 DVMSSYQGI
+171 DVMSSYQEI

-213 IFIIISLFFYLFIT
+213 IFIIISLFLFFYLFIT

-243 SLNKIYNL
+243 SINKIYNF
-251 NIKGVNIFML
+251 NIKGVNIFLL

-275 EVSFLYSYTISFSI
+275 EVSFLYSYTISFSL

-322 FFNQIN
+322 FFNKIN

-335 MLFVPFISMIVF
+335 MLFVPFISIIVF

-467 YSREKWQERKNEKF
+467 YSREKWQERKNRKS

-512 GEAINLVN
+512 GEALKLIKQYRVEDIYLNQG
-520 NFKVEKVIFNCGEF
+520 NFNS
-534 NDLEKELIKVLDK
+534 LEKNVIKKYRHVYQIREKEEIVLGNINIVQINKKFSDENDSSSILLMYYK
-547 KKIPYYS
+547 NKKI
-554 CIKELNIDKN
+554 L
-564 KLYFLQTKEYD
+564 LT
-575 NENDNSNVIY
+575 
-585 TELDGYKFMFMGDA
+585 GDA
-599 SIITEKEILDKY
+599 SKKSEEYILNKY
-611 SLPDIDVLKVGHHGS
+611 NIGKIDVLKIGHHGS
-626 KTSSGKEFINE
+626 MTSTSDELLKELRPSLAI
-637 INPKYSVISVG
+637 ISCG
-648 KNNRYGHPNKEVLD
+648 KNNRFNHPHKETID
-662 NLKNSKIYRTDIDG
+662 KLKEYRIKYLRTDISGTIRIDLD
-676 SIMFKIKNNKFKI
+676 
-689 ETCSP
+689 

>member
-1 MKRLKTILHCNGLFY
+1 M
-16 LLCIITI
+16 LCIITI

-74 FKTRSEKELFIKS
+74 FKTKAEKELFIKS

-98 ELEETEGSKDIY
+98 ELEEAEGSKDIY

-149 LKRNSNSY
+149 LKRNSNPY

-171 DVMSSYQGI
+171 DVMSSYQEI

-213 IFIIISLFFYLFIT
+213 IFIIISLFLFFYLFIT

-243 SLNKIYNL
+243 SINKIYNF
-251 NIKGVNIFML
+251 NIKGVNIFLL

-296 SNGSYFKRL
+296 SNSSYFKRL

-467 YSREKWQERKNEKF
+467 YSREKWQERKNKKS

-512 GEAINLVN
+512 GEALKLIKQYRVEDIYLNQGNFNLLE
-520 NFKVEKVIFNCGEF
+520 KKVIKKYRHVYQIR
-534 NDLEKELIKVLDK
+534 EKEEIVLGNINIVQINKEFSDENDSSSILLMYYK
-547 KKIPYYS
+547 NKKI
-554 CIKELNIDKN
+554 L
-564 KLYFLQTKEYD
+564 LT
-575 NENDNSNVIY
+575 
-585 TELDGYKFMFMGDA
+585 GDA
-599 SIITEKEILDKY
+599 SKKSEEYILNKY
-611 SLPDIDVLKVGHHGS
+611 NIGKIDVLKIGHHGS
-626 KTSSGKEFINE
+626 KTSTSDELLKELRPSLAI
-637 INPKYSVISVG
+637 ISCG
-648 KNNRYGHPNKEVLD
+648 KNNRFNHPHKETID
-662 NLKNSKIYRTDIDG
+662 KLKEYRIKYLRTDISGTIRIDL
-676 SIMFKIKNNKFKI
+676 
-689 ETCSP
+689 

>member
-1 MKRLKTILHCNGLFY
+1 M
-16 LLCIITI
+16 LCIITVV
-23 LLTLIR
+23 LTLIR
-29 IEIDIPNSYDLGT
+29 IEIDIPRSYDLDT

-74 FKTRSEKELFIKS
+74 FKTKAEKELFIKS

-93 LRLNG
+93 LRLDG
-98 ELEETEGSKDIY
+98 ELEEAEGSKDIY

-125 IIKIDKITL
+125 IMKIDKITL

-149 LKRNSNSY
+149 LKRNSNPY

-171 DVMSSYQGI
+171 DVMSSYQEI

-191 HIGLLTL
+191 HVGLLTL

-213 IFIIISLFFYLFIT
+213 IFIIISLFLFFYLFIT

-243 SLNKIYNL
+243 SLNKIYNF
-251 NIKGVNIFML
+251 NIKGVNIFLL

-275 EVSFLYSYTISFSI
+275 EVSFLYSYTISFSL

-296 SNGSYFKRL
+296 NNGSYFKRL

-335 MLFVPFISMIVF
+335 MLFVPLISMVVF

-360 PIFNVF
+360 PIFNIF

-396 LYIVGVVIFIYF
+396 LYIIGVILFIYF
-408 YNKKIISVLPILL
+408 YNKKIISVLPIIL

-462 GGVIN
+462 GGVMN
-467 YSREKWQERKNEKF
+467 YSREKWQERKNKKS

-512 GEAINLVN
+512 GEALKLIKQYRVEDIYLNQGNFNLLE
-520 NFKVEKVIFNCGEF
+520 KKVIKKYRHVYQIR
-534 NDLEKELIKVLDK
+534 EKEEIVLGNINIVQINKEFSDENDSSSILLMYYK
-547 KKIPYYS
+547 NKKI
-554 CIKELNIDKN
+554 L
-564 KLYFLQTKEYD
+564 LT
-575 NENDNSNVIY
+575 
-585 TELDGYKFMFMGDA
+585 GDA
-599 SIITEKEILDKY
+599 SKKSEEYILNKY
-611 SLPDIDVLKVGHHGS
+611 NIGKIDVLKIGHHGS
-626 KTSSGKEFINE
+626 KTSTSDELLKELRPSLAI
-637 INPKYSVISVG
+637 ISCG
-648 KNNRYGHPNKEVLD
+648 KNNRFNHPHKETID
-662 NLKNSKIYRTDIDG
+662 KLKEYRIKYLRTDISGTIRIDL
-676 SIMFKIKNNKFKI
+676 
-689 ETCSP
+689 

>member
-16 LLCIITI
+16 LLCIITVV
-23 LLTLIR
+23 LTLIR
-29 IEIDIPNSYDLGT
+29 IEIDIPRSYDLDT

-74 FKTRSEKELFIKS
+74 FKTKAEKELFIKN

-93 LRLNG
+93 LRLDG
-98 ELEETEGSKDIY
+98 ELEEAEGSKDIY

-141 FKGIKCFL
+141 FKGIKSFL
-149 LKRNSNSY
+149 LKRNSNPY

-171 DVMSSYQGI
+171 DVMSSYQEI

-204 MKLNIKEKY
+204 IKLNIREKS
-213 IFIIISLFFYLFIT
+213 IFIIISLFLFFYLFIT

-243 SLNKIYNL
+243 SINKIYNF
-251 NIKGVNIFML
+251 NIKGVNIFLL

-275 EVSFLYSYTISFSI
+275 EVSFLYSYTISFSL

-335 MLFVPFISMIVF
+335 MLFVPLISMIVF

-387 PSLPRYYYI
+387 PSLPRYYYV
-396 LYIVGVVIFIYF
+396 LYIIGVIIFISYF

-421 LALFNYLYPVFFNQ
+421 LALFNYLYSVFFSQ

-453 KDKTMLVDT
+453 KDKTMVVDT
-462 GGVIN
+462 GGVMN
-467 YSREKWQERKNEKF
+467 YSREKWQERKNKKS

-512 GEAINLVN
+512 GEALKLIKQYRVEDIYLNQGNFNLLE
-520 NFKVEKVIFNCGEF
+520 KKVIKKYRHVYQIR
-534 NDLEKELIKVLDK
+534 EKEEIVLGNINIVQINKEFSDENDSSSILLMYYK
-547 KKIPYYS
+547 NKKI
-554 CIKELNIDKN
+554 L
-564 KLYFLQTKEYD
+564 LT
-575 NENDNSNVIY
+575 
-585 TELDGYKFMFMGDA
+585 GDA
-599 SIITEKEILDKY
+599 SKKSEEYILNKY
-611 SLPDIDVLKVGHHGS
+611 NIGKIDVLKIGHHGS
-626 KTSSGKEFINE
+626 KTSTSDELLKELR
-637 INPKYSVISVG
+637 PSVAIISCG
-648 KNNRYGHPNKEVLD
+648 KNNRFNHPHKETID
-662 NLKNSKIYRTDIDG
+662 KLKEYRIKYLRTDISGTIRIDL
-676 SIMFKIKNNKFKI
+676 
-689 ETCSP
+689 

>member
-74 FKTRSEKELFIKS
+74 FKTKAEKELFIKS

-98 ELEETEGSKDIY
+98 ELEEAEGSKDIY

-149 LKRNSNSY
+149 LKRNSNPY

-171 DVMSSYQGI
+171 DVMSSYQEI

-213 IFIIISLFFYLFIT
+213 IFIIISLFLFFYLFIT

-243 SLNKIYNL
+243 SINKIYNF
-251 NIKGVNIFML
+251 NIKGVNIFLL

-296 SNGSYFKRL
+296 SNSSYFKRL

-387 PSLPRYYYI
+387 PSLSRYYYI
-396 LYIVGVVIFIYF
+396 LYIIGVIIFIYF

-462 GGVIN
+462 GGVMN
-467 YSREKWQERKNEKF
+467 YSREKWQERKNKKS

-512 GEAINLVN
+512 GEALKLIKQYRVEDIYLNQGNFNLLE
-520 NFKVEKVIFNCGEF
+520 KKVIKKYRHVYQIR
-534 NDLEKELIKVLDK
+534 EKEEIALGNINIVQINKEFSDENDSSSILLMYYK
-547 KKIPYYS
+547 NKKI
-554 CIKELNIDKN
+554 L
-564 KLYFLQTKEYD
+564 LT
-575 NENDNSNVIY
+575 
-585 TELDGYKFMFMGDA
+585 GDA
-599 SIITEKEILDKY
+599 SKKSEEYILNKY
-611 SLPDIDVLKVGHHGS
+611 NIGKIDVLKIGHHGS
-626 KTSSGKEFINE
+626 KTSTSDELLEELRPSLAI
-637 INPKYSVISVG
+637 ISCG
-648 KNNRYGHPNKEVLD
+648 KNNRFNHPHKETID
-662 NLKNSKIYRTDIDG
+662 KLKEYRIKYLRTDISGTIRIDL
-676 SIMFKIKNNKFKI
+676 
-689 ETCSP
+689 

>member
-1 MKRLKTILHCNGLFY
+1 M
-16 LLCIITI
+16 LCIITVV
-23 LLTLIR
+23 LTLIR

-74 FKTRSEKELFIKS
+74 FKTKAEKELFIKS

-98 ELEETEGSKDIY
+98 ELEEAEGSKDIY
-110 SFDYKQYLKSKNINY
+110 SFDYKQYLKSKNVNY

-149 LKRNSNSY
+149 LKRNSNPY

-171 DVMSSYQGI
+171 DVMSSYQEI

-191 HIGLLTL
+191 HVGLLTL

-213 IFIIISLFFYLFIT
+213 IFIIISLFLFFYLFIT

-387 PSLPRYYYI
+387 PSLSRYYYI
-396 LYIVGVVIFIYF
+396 LYIIGVVIFIYF
-408 YNKKIISVLPILL
+408 YNKKIISVLSILL

-462 GGVIN
+462 GGVMN
-467 YSREKWQERKNEKF
+467 YSREKWQERKNKKS
-481 LTNYVTIPVLK
+481 LTNYATIPVLK

-512 GEAINLVN
+512 GEALKLIKQYSVEDIYLNQG
-520 NFKVEKVIFNCGEF
+520 NFNS
-534 NDLEKELIKVLDK
+534 LEKNVIKKYRHVYQIREKEKIVLGNINIVQINKEFSDENDSSSILLMYYK
-547 KKIPYYS
+547 NKKI
-554 CIKELNIDKN
+554 L
-564 KLYFLQTKEYD
+564 LT
-575 NENDNSNVIY
+575 
-585 TELDGYKFMFMGDA
+585 GDA
-599 SIITEKEILDKY
+599 SKKSEEYILNKY
-611 SLPDIDVLKVGHHGS
+611 NIGKIDVLKIGHHGS
-626 KTSSGKEFINE
+626 KTSTSDELLEELRPSLAI
-637 INPKYSVISVG
+637 ISCG
-648 KNNRYGHPNKEVLD
+648 KNNRFNHPHKETID
-662 NLKNSKIYRTDIDG
+662 KLKEYRIKYLRTDISGTIRIDL
-676 SIMFKIKNNKFKI
+676 
-689 ETCSP
+689 

>member
-1 MKRLKTILHCNGLFY
+1 M
-16 LLCIITI
+16 LCIITI

-29 IEIDIPNSYDLGT
+29 IEIDIPSSYDLDT

-47 EVLEYDI
+47 EVLDYDI

-74 FKTRSEKELFIKS
+74 FKTKAEKELFIKS

-93 LRLNG
+93 LRLDG
-98 ELEETEGSKDIY
+98 ELEEAEGSKDIY

-134 ISKEKSF
+134 ISKEKGF

-149 LKRNSNSY
+149 LKRNSNPY

-171 DVMSSYQGI
+171 DVMSSYQEI

-191 HIGLLTL
+191 HVGLLTL

-213 IFIIISLFFYLFIT
+213 TFIIISLFLFFYLFIT

-243 SLNKIYNL
+243 SINKIYNF
-251 NIKGVNIFML
+251 NIKGVNIFLL

-366 ISLMEFLALKF
+366 IGLMEFLALKF

-387 PSLPRYYYI
+387 PSLSRYYYI
-396 LYIVGVVIFIYF
+396 LYIIGVIIFIYF

-462 GGVIN
+462 GGVMN
-467 YSREKWQERKNEKF
+467 YSMEKWQERKNKKS
-481 LTNYVTIPVLK
+481 LTDYVTIPVLK

-611 SLPDIDVLKVGHHGS
+611 SLPDIDVLKVGHHAS

-689 ETCSP
+689 ETCSL

>member
-1 MKRLKTILHCNGLFY
+1 M
-16 LLCIITI
+16 LCIITVV
-23 LLTLIR
+23 LTLIR
-29 IEIDIPNSYDLGT
+29 IEIDIPRSYDLDT

-54 DGDYLKLTIDANE
+54 DGDYLKLTIDAND

-74 FKTRSEKELFIKS
+74 FKTKIEKELFIKS

-93 LRLNG
+93 LRLDG
-98 ELEETEGSKDIY
+98 ELEEAESSKDIY

-141 FKGIKCFL
+141 FKDIKCFL
-149 LKRNSNSY
+149 LKRNSNPY
-157 IKAFIFGNNKSIIT
+157 IKAFIFGNNKLILT
-171 DVMSSYQGI
+171 DVMSSYQEI

-191 HIGLLTL
+191 HVGLLTL

-204 MKLNIKEKY
+204 MKLNIKEKS
-213 IFIIISLFFYLFIT
+213 IFIIISLFLFFYLFIT

-243 SLNKIYNL
+243 SINKIYNL
-251 NIKGVNIFML
+251 NIKEVNIFML
-261 IFSISLLVNPYYIH
+261 IFSISLLVNPYCIH
-275 EVSFLYSYTISFSI
+275 EVSFLYSYTISFSL

-296 SNGSYFKRL
+296 NNGSYFKKL

-310 ISFIVSFPITIY
+310 ISFIVSIPITIY

-335 MLFVPFISMIVF
+335 MLFVPLISMVVF

-360 PIFNVF
+360 PIFNIF
-366 ISLMEFLALKF
+366 ISLMEFLVLKF

-396 LYIVGVVIFIYF
+396 LYIIGVIIFISYF
-408 YNKKIISVLPILL
+408 YNKKIISVLPIFL

-453 KDKTMLVDT
+453 KNQTMLVDT
-462 GGVIN
+462 GGVMN
-467 YSREKWQERKNEKF
+467 YSREKWQERKNKKS
-481 LTNYVTIPVLK
+481 LTDYVTIPVLK

-512 GEAINLVN
+512 GETSKLIKQYSVEDIYLNQG
-520 NFKVEKVIFNCGEF
+520 NFNS
-534 NDLEKELIKVLDK
+534 LEKNVIKKYRHVYQIGEKEKIVLGNISMIQINKEFSDENDSSSILLMYYK
-547 KKIPYYS
+547 NKKI
-554 CIKELNIDKN
+554 L
-564 KLYFLQTKEYD
+564 LA
-575 NENDNSNVIY
+575 
-585 TELDGYKFMFMGDA
+585 GDA
-599 SIITEKEILDKY
+599 SKKSEEYILNKY
-611 SLPDIDVLKVGHHGS
+611 NIGKIDVLKIGHHGS
-626 KTSSGKEFINE
+626 KTSTSDELLKELRPSLAI
-637 INPKYSVISVG
+637 ISCG
-648 KNNRYGHPNKEVLD
+648 KNNRFNHPHKETID
-662 NLKNSKIYRTDIDG
+662 KLKEYRIKYLRTDISGTIRIDL
-676 SIMFKIKNNKFKI
+676 
-689 ETCSP
+689 

>member
-1 MKRLKTILHCNGLFY
+1 MKRLKTILHCNGIFY

-29 IEIDIPNSYDLGT
+29 IEIDIPNSYDLDT

-54 DGDYLKLTIDANE
+54 DGDYLKLIIDANE

-74 FKTRSEKELFIKS
+74 FKTKAEKELFIKS

-98 ELEETEGSKDIY
+98 ELEEAEGSKDIY

-149 LKRNSNSY
+149 LKRNSNPY

-171 DVMSSYQGI
+171 DVMSSYQEI

-191 HIGLLTL
+191 HVGLLTL

-213 IFIIISLFFYLFIT
+213 IFIIISLFLFFYLFIT

-243 SLNKIYNL
+243 SINKIYNL

-296 SNGSYFKRL
+296 NNGSYFKRL

-396 LYIVGVVIFIYF
+396 LYIIGMILFIYF
-408 YNKKIISVLPILL
+408 YNKKIISVLTIFL

-462 GGVIN
+462 GGVMN
-467 YSREKWQERKNEKF
+467 YSREKWQERKNKKS

-512 GEAINLVN
+512 GEALKLIKQYRVEDIYLNQGNFNLLE
-520 NFKVEKVIFNCGEF
+520 KKVIKKYRYVYQIR
-534 NDLEKELIKVLDK
+534 EKEEIVLGNINIVQINKEFSDENDSSSILLMYYK
-547 KKIPYYS
+547 NKKI
-554 CIKELNIDKN
+554 L
-564 KLYFLQTKEYD
+564 LA
-575 NENDNSNVIY
+575 
-585 TELDGYKFMFMGDA
+585 GDA
-599 SIITEKEILDKY
+599 SKKSEEYILNKY
-611 SLPDIDVLKVGHHGS
+611 NIGKIDVLKIGHHGS
-626 KTSSGKEFINE
+626 KTSTSDELLKELRPSLAI
-637 INPKYSVISVG
+637 ISCG
-648 KNNRYGHPNKEVLD
+648 KNNRFNHPHKETID
-662 NLKNSKIYRTDIDG
+662 KLKEYRIKYLRTDISGTIRIDL
-676 SIMFKIKNNKFKI
+676 
-689 ETCSP
+689 

>member
-1 MKRLKTILHCNGLFY
+1 M
-16 LLCIITI
+16 LCIITVV
-23 LLTLIR
+23 LTLIR

-54 DGDYLKLTIDANE
+54 DGDYLKLTIDAND

-74 FKTRSEKELFIKS
+74 FKTKIEKELFIKS

-93 LRLNG
+93 LRLDG
-98 ELEETEGSKDIY
+98 ELEEAESSKDIY
-110 SFDYKQYLKSKNINY
+110 SFDYKQYLKSKNVNY

-149 LKRNSNSY
+149 LKRNSNPY

-171 DVMSSYQGI
+171 DVMSSYQEI

-191 HIGLLTL
+191 HVGLLTL

-213 IFIIISLFFYLFIT
+213 IFIIISLFLFFYLFIT

-243 SLNKIYNL
+243 SINKIYNF
-251 NIKGVNIFML
+251 NIKGVNIFLL

-275 EVSFLYSYTISFSI
+275 EVSFLYSYTISFSL

-296 SNGSYFKRL
+296 NNGSYFKRL

-310 ISFIVSFPITIY
+310 ISFIVSIPITIY

-335 MLFVPFISMIVF
+335 MLFVPLISMIVF

-387 PSLPRYYYI
+387 PSLPRYYYV
-396 LYIVGVVIFIYF
+396 LYIIGVIIFISYF

-421 LALFNYLYPVFFNQ
+421 LALFNYLYSVFFNQ

-453 KDKTMLVDT
+453 KDKTMVVDT
-462 GGVIN
+462 GGVMN
-467 YSREKWQERKNEKF
+467 YSREKWQERKNKKS

-512 GEAINLVN
+512 GEALKLIKQYRVEDIYLNQG
-520 NFKVEKVIFNCGEF
+520 NFNS
-534 NDLEKELIKVLDK
+534 LEKNVIKKYRHVYQIREKEEIVLGNINIVQINKEFSDENDSSSILLMYYK
-547 KKIPYYS
+547 NKKI
-554 CIKELNIDKN
+554 L
-564 KLYFLQTKEYD
+564 LT
-575 NENDNSNVIY
+575 
-585 TELDGYKFMFMGDA
+585 GDA
-599 SIITEKEILDKY
+599 SKKSEEYILNKY
-611 SLPDIDVLKVGHHGS
+611 NIGKIDVLKIGHHGS
-626 KTSSGKEFINE
+626 KTSTSDELLKELR
-637 INPKYSVISVG
+637 PSLVIISCG
-648 KNNRYGHPNKEVLD
+648 KNNRFNHPHKETID
-662 NLKNSKIYRTDIDG
+662 KLKKYKIKYLRTDISGTIRIDL
-676 SIMFKIKNNKFKI
+676 
-689 ETCSP
+689 

>member
-16 LLCIITI
+16 LLCIITVV
-23 LLTLIR
+23 LTLIR

-74 FKTRSEKELFIKS
+74 FKTKAEKELFIKS

-98 ELEETEGSKDIY
+98 ELEEAEGSKDIY
-110 SFDYKQYLKSKNINY
+110 SFDYKQYLKSKNVNY

-149 LKRNSNSY
+149 LKRNSNPY

-171 DVMSSYQGI
+171 DVMSSYQEI

-191 HIGLLTL
+191 HVGLLTL

-213 IFIIISLFFYLFIT
+213 IFIIISLFLFFYLFIT

-387 PSLPRYYYI
+387 PSLSRYYYI
-396 LYIVGVVIFIYF
+396 LYIIGVIIFIYF

-467 YSREKWQERKNEKF
+467 YSREKWQERKNEKS

-512 GEAINLVN
+512 GEALKLIKQYRVEDIYLNQGNFNLLE
-520 NFKVEKVIFNCGEF
+520 KKVIKKYRHVYQIR
-534 NDLEKELIKVLDK
+534 EKEEIVLGNINIVQINKEFSDENDSSSILLMYYK
-547 KKIPYYS
+547 NKKI
-554 CIKELNIDKN
+554 L
-564 KLYFLQTKEYD
+564 LT
-575 NENDNSNVIY
+575 
-585 TELDGYKFMFMGDA
+585 GDA
-599 SIITEKEILDKY
+599 SKKSEEYILNKY
-611 SLPDIDVLKVGHHGS
+611 NIGKIDVLKIGHHGS
-626 KTSSGKEFINE
+626 KTSTSDELLEELRPSLAI
-637 INPKYSVISVG
+637 ISCG
-648 KNNRYGHPNKEVLD
+648 KNNRFNHPHKETID
-662 NLKNSKIYRTDIDG
+662 KLKEYRIKYLRTDISGTIRIDL
-676 SIMFKIKNNKFKI
+676 
-689 ETCSP
+689 

>member
-1 MKRLKTILHCNGLFY
+1 M
-16 LLCIITI
+16 LCIITVV
-23 LLTLIR
+23 LTLIR

-74 FKTRSEKELFIKS
+74 FKTKAEKELFIKS

-213 IFIIISLFFYLFIT
+213 IFIIISLFLFFYLFIT

-366 ISLMEFLALKF
+366 IGLMEFLALKF

-387 PSLPRYYYI
+387 PSLSRYYYI
-396 LYIVGVVIFIYF
+396 LYIIGVIIFIYF
-408 YNKKIISVLPILL
+408 YNKKIISVLLILL

-462 GGVIN
+462 GGVMN
-467 YSREKWQERKNEKF
+467 YSREKWQERKNKKS

-512 GEAINLVN
+512 GEALKLIKQYRVEDIYLNQGNFNLLE
-520 NFKVEKVIFNCGEF
+520 KKVIKKYRHVYQIR
-534 NDLEKELIKVLDK
+534 EKEEIVLGNINIVQINKEFSDENDSSSILLMYYK
-547 KKIPYYS
+547 NKKI
-554 CIKELNIDKN
+554 L
-564 KLYFLQTKEYD
+564 LT
-575 NENDNSNVIY
+575 
-585 TELDGYKFMFMGDA
+585 GDA
-599 SIITEKEILDKY
+599 SKKSEEYILNKY
-611 SLPDIDVLKVGHHGS
+611 NIGKIDVLKIGHHGS
-626 KTSSGKEFINE
+626 KTSTSDELLKELRPSLAI
-637 INPKYSVISVG
+637 ISCG
-648 KNNRYGHPNKEVLD
+648 KNNRFNHPHKETID
-662 NLKNSKIYRTDIDG
+662 KLKEYRIKYLRTDISGTIRIDLD
-676 SIMFKIKNNKFKI
+676 
-689 ETCSP
+689 